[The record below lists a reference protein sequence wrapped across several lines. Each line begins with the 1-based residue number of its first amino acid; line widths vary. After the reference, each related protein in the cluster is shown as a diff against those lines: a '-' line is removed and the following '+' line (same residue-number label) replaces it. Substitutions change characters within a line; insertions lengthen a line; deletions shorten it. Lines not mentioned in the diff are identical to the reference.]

1 MWSWL
6 ITNTTYGAWLPGD
19 ERGSV
24 TRVRERR
31 PEDPATDARFPHNIP
46 GEPYEVPLRGLQ
58 LAARAKMKGP
68 PVSLTAEQAAAI
80 CEQFQET
87 SRFRDWTLH
96 AAAVMANHFHIVMS
110 TLIDLN
116 PDKIC
121 ADYKAYASR
130 RLNRDWGAP
139 ESGEWWTA
147 KGSVRKL
154 GDASALA
161 NAIVYVTEK
170 QEFPLVVWCRE
181 RGRLV

>member
-24 TRVRERR
+24 TRACERR
-31 PEDPATDARFPHNIP
+31 PEDPATDARRSHNIH
-46 GEPYEVPLRGLQ
+46 GEPFEVPLRGLQ
-58 LAARAKMKGP
+58 HAALAQMKGP
-68 PVSLTAEQAAAI
+68 RVSLNAEQAVAVW
-80 CEQFQET
+80 EQFQET
-87 SRFRDWTLH
+87 SQYRQWTLH

-110 TLIDLN
+110 TLIDRK
-116 PDKIC
+116 PDRIR

-130 RLNRDWGAP
+130 RLNRIWGAP

-154 GDASALA
+154 GDGAALA

-170 QEFPLVVWCRE
+170 QEFPLLVWCRE